1 MFQAMLL
8 AATLVAASGAAFLIG
23 GENQGPEPGLPGNTD
38 MMLTYEVE
46 GTLDGAPVNGSL
58 EVRLQTEG
66 TGHGI
71 SYSWP
76 YNITGNLGP
85 LASMPTTVLGWDCFL
100 MRSIIDTPWGEKQ
113 GLLSITQRF
122 TWNDTQG
129 VVFCYRG
136 AQTGLTYRLDLVAPE
151 AKATY
156 VLADVNITGME
167 ALDLRAGEDVSDL
180 VSDRHVD
187 GESIFNFGGSGSWGL
202 LEPRPGESYR
212 VSVNATGYTF
222 MAFSEQDML
231 SMAVGG
237 DFSYAEEWSFTG
249 NWTKEFVLSG
259 QMMFYYLYPNGNAPG
274 TNCRMAI
281 EVV

>member
-8 AATLVAASGAAFLIG
+8 AASLVVASGAVFYIG
-23 GENQGPEPGLPGNTD
+23 GENQGPEPRLPGNAD
-38 MMLTYEVE
+38 LMLTYEVE
-46 GTLDGAPVNGSL
+46 GFLDGAPVNGSI
-58 EVRLQTEG
+58 EVQMHTDG
-66 TGHGI
+66 TGRGI

-85 LASMPTTVLGWDCFL
+85 LASMPTSILGWDCFL
-100 MRSIIDTPWGEKQ
+100 MRSTMGTPWGEKQ

-136 AQTGLTYRLDLVAPE
+136 AQTGLTYRLDMVAPE
-151 AKATY
+151 AKAIY
-156 VLADVNITGME
+156 SLADVNITGME
-167 ALDLRAGEDVSDL
+167 ALDLRAREDVSDL
-180 VSDRHVD
+180 VSDRHVEGGLD
-187 GESIFNFGGSGSWGL
+187 LNFGGSGSWGL
-202 LEPRPGESYR
+202 LEPRQGESYR
-212 VSVNATGYTF
+212 VSINATDYTF
-222 MAFSEQDML
+222 MAFDEQDIL

-237 DFSYAEEWSFTG
+237 GFSYAEEWSFTG

-274 TNCRMAI
+274 TNGRLTI